1 MGADIT
7 VSRNQA
13 VIQRKEGL
21 SGARVRAWDL
31 RGGAA
36 LVAAALAARGETVI
50 EDCIH
55 IERGYED
62 ICRDV
67 QCLHGDIRW
76 SA

>member
-1 MGADIT
+1 MIRG
-7 VSRNQA
+7 RE
-13 VIQRKEGL
+13 RL
-21 SGARVRAWDL
+21 SGTRVRAWDL

-36 LVAAALAARGETVI
+36 LVAAGLAASGETVI

-62 ICRDV
+62 ICRDF
-67 QCLHGDIRW
+67 QFLGGDICW